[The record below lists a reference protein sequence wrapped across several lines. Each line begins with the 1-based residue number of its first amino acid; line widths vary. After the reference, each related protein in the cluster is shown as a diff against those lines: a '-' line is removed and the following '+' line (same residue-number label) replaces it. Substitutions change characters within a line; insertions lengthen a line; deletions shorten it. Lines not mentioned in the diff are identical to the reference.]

1 MTGVMVANVFAWA
14 GALGS
19 CCWIW
24 LLIQTL
30 ARYGSVVRIV
40 DQPADPAPEG
50 PGWPTLAAV
59 FAARN
64 EEPSV
69 ERAVRSLLGQD
80 YPGLAVIAVDD
91 RSTDRTG
98 AILDAVAR
106 DDPRLRVIHVQE
118 LLPGWLGKTHALQ
131 VAAAVTTAEWLLFTD
146 ADVVFAEGA
155 LRRAVGLAVRGR
167 FDHVAAVPDIITET
181 IGERVFLAMF
191 ILLFALV
198 APPWR
203 VADRRR
209 KAALGLGAF
218 NLVRGSAF
226 RAMGG
231 FERVSLS
238 VDDDLRLG
246 QALKFAGYRGSVVLG
261 QDALSVRWQVGLG
274 GMIRGLEKNFF
285 GGLDYRPE
293 LVPVVL
299 VGLVIVGVLP
309 FAGLFHGLWWTRA
322 VCAAG
327 VGAIAGFFLASRR
340 MSGVAW
346 YHGLLLP
353 VGAAA
358 LATALLRS
366 VWLTYR
372 RGGVRWRDHHYPLVA
387 LRDHVRR
394 RNAWLRE
401 VWLSTR

>member
-1 MTGVMVANVFAWA
+1 MSGPTIAGVFAWA

-24 LLIQTL
+24 LLVQTL
-30 ARYGSVVRIV
+30 ARYGSVARII
-40 DQPADPAPEG
+40 DQPLDPAPEG
-50 PGWPTLAAV
+50 PGWPALAAV

-64 EEPSV
+64 EAPAV
-69 ERAVRSLLGQD
+69 ERAVRSLLAQD
-80 YPGLAVIAVDD
+80 YPELSVIAVDD

-106 DDPRLRVIHVQE
+106 DDPRLRVIHVRE
-118 LLPGWLGKTHALQ
+118 LPPGWLGKTHALH
-131 VAAAVTTAEWLLFTD
+131 AGASATTAQWLLFTD
-146 ADVVFAEGA
+146 ADVVFEQGA

-167 FDHVAAVPDIITET
+167 FDHVAAVPEIVTEST
-181 IGERVFLAMF
+181 VERVFMAMF
-191 ILLFALV
+191 TLIFAL
-198 APPWR
+198 ASPPWR

-209 KAALGLGAF
+209 KASLGIGAF
-218 NLVRGSAF
+218 NLVRATAY
-226 RAMGG
+226 RAIGG
-231 FERVSLS
+231 FEHVALS
-238 VDDDLRLG
+238 VDDDLRLA
-246 QALKFAGYRGSVVLG
+246 QALKFAGYRGTVVLG
-261 QDALSVRWQVGLG
+261 QEVLSVRWQVGLG

-285 GGLDYRPE
+285 GSLDYRPE

-299 VGLVIVGVLP
+299 VGLMVVGVLP
-309 FAGLFHGLWWTRA
+309 FAGLLYGPWWPRA

-353 VGAAA
+353 VGAAS
-358 LATALLRS
+358 LAAALLRS

-372 RGGVRWRDHHYPLVA
+372 RGGVRWRDYNYPLAA